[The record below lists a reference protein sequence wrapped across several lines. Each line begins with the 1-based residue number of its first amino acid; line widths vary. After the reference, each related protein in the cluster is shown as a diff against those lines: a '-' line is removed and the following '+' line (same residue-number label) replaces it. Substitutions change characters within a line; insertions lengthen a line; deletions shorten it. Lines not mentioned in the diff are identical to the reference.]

1 MVRPFLLLPRALP
14 PSHLRPQWPLPQGK
28 RSVLVSCAVRYF
40 LFSPFVPPTA
50 TEVPGIFSVS
60 GSNRRMRDL
69 QAAFESPPDVRLQ
82 ITSSF
87 PYSSIVF
94 SVQYGRSLEWKK
106 ESYTTHDIASVFR
119 RYLAQLPVSTLF
131 NSGCPLDLISVC
143 RNQSFPIICIIQYVF
158 SVLSLVS

>member
-87 PYSSIVF
+87 TLLIHRIF
-94 SVQYGRSLEWKK
+94 RSVRQIPRVEERVLYYPRHSKCVSEIPSPTARQYLVQFWLPSGLN
-106 ESYTTHDIASVFR
+106 FR
-119 RYLAQLPVSTLF
+119 M
-131 NSGCPLDLISVC
+131 
-143 RNQSFPIICIIQYVF
+143 
-158 SVLSLVS
+158 